1 MNTFHRAPDLSIELT
16 DDFASTSV
24 SGNAPGSLK
33 KNKKKKGKVGN
44 PSGRPIT
51 AKSPRLS
58 PMSK

>member
-1 MNTFHRAPDLSIELT
+1 MFHRFYIGVF
-16 DDFASTSV
+16 DDFAQTPV
-24 SGNAPGSLK
+24 VGNATGSLK

-44 PSGRPIT
+44 PSGKPIT